1 MIAKS
6 EQYALGEA
14 KGYTEGKQVGFEEGR
29 RKGREEARQELFRQG
44 DEAFV
49 RKLQEEKRTAYTA
62 SEWNNGSQQTA
73 EKLVG
78 VQVGGGFAVDCAVF
92 FAPSHAQMHLRPL
105 PFSECRKRQ
114 VIIGW
119 FHLDADAVPS
129 QPRRGRAACSGP
141 HERVQNRIA
150 HKGKHAYQSFGE
162 LMRKGGWM
170 FSGGRASQRPVG
182 RRRDGKMDGLLR

>member
-1 MIAKS
+1 MEACTLRPDAARPGRLSPALLRHVRWQPACPSAPKNSGSRRQRWPWGSAKAS
-6 EQYALGEA
+6 PALMTRG
-14 KGYTEGKQVGFEEGR
+14 
-29 RKGREEARQELFRQG
+29 
-44 DEAFV
+44 
-49 RKLQEEKRTAYTA
+49 
-62 SEWNNGSQQTA
+62 
-73 EKLVG
+73 
-78 VQVGGGFAVDCAVF
+78 
-92 FAPSHAQMHLRPL
+92 APSHAQMHLRPL

-170 FSGGRASQRPVG
+170 FSGGRASQCPDLLEALAVQAFRNDRHDSGGEGRAAIAARASVG
-182 RRRDGKMDGLLR
+182 KE